1 MKQTLLTLFLLISI
15 GLSQEEYHYANIAYS
30 DGRYLLKSGDLI
42 FNVPIHGEVYMF
54 VGGKKVIMGQS
65 VFGKLEGEWTY
76 WHENGQKSA
85 KGIYKDG
92 IDDGLSMRWYD
103 NGQKKAE
110 GTLKN
115 GKRDGL
121 IITWYENGQLKSK
134 ETYKDGD
141 SDCKGIP

>member
-1 MKQTLLTLFLLISI
+1 MKHTLLTLFLLISI
-15 GLSQEEYHYANIAYS
+15 GLSQEEYDYANIAYS

-85 KGIYKDG
+85 EGIYKDG
-92 IDDGLSMRWYD
+92 KEDGLWTFWFEGYFD
-103 NGQKKAE
+103 TWVKEQKFY
-110 GTLKN
+110 KN
-115 GKRDGL
+115 GELSFSR
-121 IITWYENGQLKSK
+121 Y
-134 ETYKDGD
+134 
-141 SDCKGIP
+141 